1 MKKLRNYFAL
11 ISKQLIEKL
20 FSDVTSEGQ
29 NLAISIYTIKSFLDE
44 NNINYLTIN
53 KSEKKDREKIISEA
67 KKYTVPLECWGK
79 N

>member
-1 MKKLRNYFAL
+1 MVKRKYFKKD
-11 ISKQLIEKL
+11 K
-20 FSDVTSEGQ
+20 
-29 NLAISIYTIKSFLDE
+29 LDE

-67 KKYTVPLECWGK
+67 KKFTIPLECWGK